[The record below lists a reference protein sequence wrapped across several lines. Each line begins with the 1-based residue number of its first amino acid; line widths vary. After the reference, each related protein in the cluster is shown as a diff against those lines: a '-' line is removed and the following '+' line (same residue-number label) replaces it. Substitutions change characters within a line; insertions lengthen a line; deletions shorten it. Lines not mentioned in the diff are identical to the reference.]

1 MWGSERLRIDKDLA
15 ARGIEDASAAGDAPD
30 IDPIVGVVRADDE
43 AVAARGSSDGVARF
57 GERLWALA
65 IIIAF
70 AVNAFAILL
79 DGFSDEIATGGSDG
93 GACEGLV
100 AAAVEG
106 ATDGGTGGGTEE
118 GILSGGFATGEG
130 DGEERE
136 E

>member
-1 MWGSERLRIDKDLA
+1 LA
-15 ARGIEDASAAGDAPD
+15 ARGIEDASAAWDSAD
-30 IDPIVGVVRADDE
+30 IDSIVGVVGADDE
-43 AVAARGSSDGVARF
+43 AVAAGGSSDGVARLW
-57 GERLWALA
+57 ERLWALA

-70 AVNAFAILL
+70 AVNAFAIIL
-79 DGFSDEIATGGSDG
+79 DDFADEIATGGPDG

-106 ATDGGTGGGTEE
+106 ATDDGAGGGTEE